1 MHLKQVMWMWWYP
14 MDFNSQGQ
22 GHFLQK
28 LLKLYIS
35 PISNQILS
43 LVCCEDMYWWTKQV
57 ILGPQQLYF
66 VKKFPNNNFENQG
79 QGHT

>member
-14 MDFNSQGQ
+14 MDFNGQGQ

-43 LVCCEDMYWWTKQV
+43 LVCCEDLYWTKQV
-57 ILGPQQLYF
+57 IFRSTTIVFCEEIP
-66 VKKFPNNNFENQG
+66 K
-79 QGHT
+79 